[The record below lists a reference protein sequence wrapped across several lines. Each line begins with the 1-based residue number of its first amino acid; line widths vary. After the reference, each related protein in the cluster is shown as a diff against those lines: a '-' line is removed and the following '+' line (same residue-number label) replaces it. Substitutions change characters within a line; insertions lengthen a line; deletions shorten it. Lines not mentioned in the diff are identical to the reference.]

1 MNYVQIMGNMLR
13 NVVYSSNEIGKILGY
28 FSTKFQ
34 YKLLSFYK
42 EKKVVDLIKD
52 IKNDVD
58 FAFFPYEAFMLYSIA
73 KTQREL
79 DGDMAEV
86 GVYQG
91 GSAKLI
97 CEVKRNRKL
106 FLFDTFKGLPELSDI
121 DTHFGKKHW
130 KKNQFNDTSL
140 EAVKDYL
147 SSYENIQI
155 IKGVFPK
162 TADSIRDSMFSFVHL
177 DVDLYK
183 STIECLKFFY
193 PRLMNG
199 GIILVHDYHSDGIQK
214 AFKEFLQS
222 NKVQLIELTGSQCMI
237 IKN

>member
-1 MNYVQIMGNMLR
+1 MDEMLR
-13 NVVYSSNEIGKILGY
+13 NAVYSSNQIGKILGY

-42 EKKVVDLIKD
+42 EKKIVGLIKS
-52 IKNDVD
+52 IKNDVN
-58 FAFFPYEAFMLYSIA
+58 FAFFPYEAYMLYSIA
-73 KTQREL
+73 KSQQEL

-97 CEVKRNRKL
+97 SEVKGDRKL
-106 FLFDTFKGLPELSDI
+106 FLFDTFIGLQELSDD

-130 KKNQFNDTSL
+130 KKNEFSDTSL
-140 EAVKDYL
+140 ETVKDYL
-147 SSYENIQI
+147 SSYNNIQI
-155 IKGVFPK
+155 IEGEFPK
-162 TADSIRDSMFSFVHL
+162 TADCIHDSKFSFVHL
-177 DVDLYK
+177 DVDLYR

-193 PRLMNG
+193 PRLVKG

-214 AFKEFLQS
+214 AFKEFLQD
-222 NKVQLIELTGSQCMI
+222 NKIHLIELTGSQSMI

>member
-1 MNYVQIMGNMLR
+1 MDEMLR
-13 NVVYSSNEIGKILGY
+13 NAVYSSNQIGKILGY

-42 EKKVVDLIKD
+42 EKKIVDLIKS
-52 IKNDVD
+52 IKNDVN
-58 FAFFPYEAFMLYSIA
+58 FAFFPYEAYMLYSIA
-73 KTQREL
+73 KSQQEL

-97 CEVKRNRKL
+97 SEVKGDRKL
-106 FLFDTFKGLPELSDI
+106 FLFDTFIGLQELSDD

-130 KKNQFNDTSL
+130 KKNEFSDTSL
-140 EAVKDYL
+140 ETVKDYL
-147 SSYENIQI
+147 SSYNNIQI
-155 IKGVFPK
+155 IEGEFPK
-162 TADSIRDSMFSFVHL
+162 TADCIHDSKFSFVHL
-177 DVDLYK
+177 DVDLYR

-193 PRLMNG
+193 PRLVKG

-222 NKVQLIELTGSQCMI
+222 NKAQLIELTGSQCMI

>member
-1 MNYVQIMGNMLR
+1 MIDTLR
-13 NVVYSSNEIGKILGY
+13 NVVYSSKEIRKILTY

-34 YKLLSFYK
+34 YTLLSFYK
-42 EKKVVDLIKD
+42 EKKVADLMKS
-52 IKNDVD
+52 IKNEV
-58 FAFFPYEAFMLYSIA
+58 FFEWPPYEAYMIYSI
-73 KTQREL
+73 TRSQQEL

-91 GSAKLI
+91 GSAKII
-97 CEVKRNRKL
+97 CDVKRNRKL

-121 DTHFGKKHW
+121 DTLFGKKHW

-147 SSYENIQI
+147 SSYENVQI
-155 IKGVFPK
+155 IKGEFPK
-162 TADSIRDSMFSFVHL
+162 TADSIGDSKFSFVHL
-177 DVDLYK
+177 DVDLYR

-193 PRLMNG
+193 PRLVKG
-199 GIILVHDYHSDGIQK
+199 GIILVHDYFADGIQK

-222 NKVQLIELTGSQCMI
+222 NKIQLIELTGSQCMI

>member
-1 MNYVQIMGNMLR
+1 MGEVFR
-13 NVVYSSNEIGKILGY
+13 STVYSSNQIGKILGY

-42 EKKVVDLIKD
+42 ERKVVDLIRN
-52 IKNDVD
+52 IKNEVN
-58 FAFFPYEAFMLYSIA
+58 FAFFPYEAYMLYSIA
-73 KTQREL
+73 KSQQEL

-97 CEVKRNRKL
+97 SEVKGDKKL
-106 FLFDTFKGLPELSDI
+106 FLFDTFIGLQELSDD

-130 KKNQFNDTSL
+130 KKNEFNDTSL
-140 EAVKDYL
+140 ETVKNYL
-147 SSYENIQI
+147 SSYNNIQI
-155 IKGVFPK
+155 IKGEFPK
-162 TADSIRDSMFSFVHL
+162 TAVSIHNSKFSFVHL
-177 DVDLYK
+177 DVDLYR

-193 PRLMNG
+193 PRLVNG

>member
-1 MNYVQIMGNMLR
+1 MDEMLR
-13 NVVYSSNEIGKILGY
+13 NAVYSSNQIGKILGY

-42 EKKVVDLIKD
+42 EKKIVDLIKS
-52 IKNDVD
+52 IKNDVN
-58 FAFFPYEAFMLYSIA
+58 FAFFPYEAYMLYSIA
-73 KTQREL
+73 KSQQEL

-97 CEVKRNRKL
+97 SEVKGDRKL
-106 FLFDTFKGLPELSDI
+106 FLFDTFIGLQELSDD

-130 KKNQFNDTSL
+130 KKNEFGDTSL
-140 EAVKDYL
+140 ETVKDYL
-147 SSYENIQI
+147 SSYNNIQI
-155 IKGVFPK
+155 IEGEFPK
-162 TADSIRDSMFSFVHL
+162 TTDCIHDSKFSFVHL
-177 DVDLYK
+177 DVDLYR

-193 PRLMNG
+193 PRLVKG
-199 GIILVHDYHSDGIQK
+199 GIILVHDYHSNGIQK
-214 AFKEFLQS
+214 AFKEFLQN
-222 NKVQLIELTGSQCMI
+222 NKIHLIELTGSQSMI

>member
-1 MNYVQIMGNMLR
+1 MDETLR
-13 NVVYSSNEIGKILGY
+13 STVYSYNQIGKILGY

-42 EKKVVDLIKD
+42 EKKVVDLIKS
-52 IKNDVD
+52 IKNDVN
-58 FAFFPYEAFMLYSIA
+58 FAFFPYEAYMLYSIA
-73 KTQREL
+73 KSQREL
-79 DGDMAEV
+79 DGDMIEV

-97 CEVKRNRKL
+97 SEVKGDRKL
-106 FLFDTFKGLPELSDI
+106 FLLDTFIGLQELSDG
-121 DTHFGKKHW
+121 DTHFGKKHR
-130 KKNQFNDTSL
+130 KKNEFDDTSL
-140 EAVKDYL
+140 EVVKDYL
-147 SSYENIQI
+147 SSYNNIQI
-155 IKGVFPK
+155 IKGEFSK
-162 TADSIRDSMFSFVHL
+162 TADSIRDSKFSFVHL
-177 DVDLYK
+177 DVDLYR

-193 PRLMNG
+193 PRLVKG

>member
-1 MNYVQIMGNMLR
+1 MVDTLR
-13 NVVYSSNEIGKILGY
+13 NVVYSSKEIRKILTY
-28 FSTKFQ
+28 FSTRFQ
-34 YKLLSFYK
+34 YTLLSFHK
-42 EKKVVDLIKD
+42 EKKVADLMKS
-52 IKNDVD
+52 IKNEV
-58 FAFFPYEAFMLYSIA
+58 FFEWPPYEAYMIYSI
-73 KTQREL
+73 TRSQREL

-91 GSAKLI
+91 GSAKII

-121 DTHFGKKHW
+121 DTLFVKNLVQR
-130 KKNQFNDTSL
+130 NQFNDTSL

-147 SSYENIQI
+147 SSYENVQI
-155 IKGVFPK
+155 IKGEFPK
-162 TADSIRDSMFSFVHL
+162 TADSIGDSKFSFVHL
-177 DVDLYK
+177 DVDLYR

-193 PRLMNG
+193 PRLVKG
-199 GIILVHDYHSDGIQK
+199 GIILVHDYFADGIQK

-222 NKVQLIELTGSQCMI
+222 NKIQLIELTGSQCMI

>member
-1 MNYVQIMGNMLR
+1 MDEMLR
-13 NVVYSSNEIGKILGY
+13 SAVYSSNEIGKILGY

-42 EKKVVDLIKD
+42 EKKVVNLIKS
-52 IKNDVD
+52 IKNDVN
-58 FAFFPYEAFMLYSIA
+58 FAFFPYEAYMLYSIA
-73 KTQREL
+73 KSQQEL

-97 CEVKRNRKL
+97 SEVKGDKKL
-106 FLFDTFKGLPELSDI
+106 FLFDTFIGLQELSDD

-130 KKNQFNDTSL
+130 KKNEFNDTSL
-140 EAVKDYL
+140 ETVKNYL
-147 SSYENIQI
+147 SSYNNIQI
-155 IKGVFPK
+155 IKGEFPK
-162 TADSIRDSMFSFVHL
+162 TAVSIHDSKFSFVHL
-177 DVDLYK
+177 DVDLYR

-193 PRLMNG
+193 PRLVNG

>member
-1 MNYVQIMGNMLR
+1 MVDTLR
-13 NVVYSSNEIGKILGY
+13 NVVYSSKEIRKILTY

-34 YKLLSFYK
+34 FTLLSFYK
-42 EKKVVDLIKD
+42 EKKVADLMKS
-52 IKNDVD
+52 IKNEV
-58 FAFFPYEAFMLYSIA
+58 FFEWPPYEAYMIYSI
-73 KTQREL
+73 TRSQREL

-91 GSAKLI
+91 GSAKII
-97 CEVKRNRKL
+97 CDVKRNRKL

-121 DTHFGKKHW
+121 DTLFGKKHW

-147 SSYENIQI
+147 SSYENVQI
-155 IKGVFPK
+155 IKGEFPK
-162 TADSIRDSMFSFVHL
+162 TADSIGDSKFSFVHL
-177 DVDLYK
+177 DVDLYR

-193 PRLMNG
+193 PRLVKG
-199 GIILVHDYHSDGIQK
+199 GIILVHDYFADGIQK
-214 AFKEFLQS
+214 AFKEFQQS
-222 NKVQLIELTGSQCMI
+222 NKIQLIELTGSQCMI

>member
-1 MNYVQIMGNMLR
+1 MVATLR
-13 NVVYSSNEIGKILGY
+13 NVVYSSKEIRKILTY

-34 YKLLSFYK
+34 YTLLSFHK
-42 EKKVVDLIKD
+42 EKKVADLMKSIK
-52 IKNDVD
+52 KEVR
-58 FAFFPYEAFMLYSIA
+58 FAMPPYEVYMIYSI
-73 KTQREL
+73 TRSQREL

-91 GSAKLI
+91 GSAKII

-121 DTHFGKKHW
+121 DTLFVKNLVQR
-130 KKNQFNDTSL
+130 NQFNDTSL

-147 SSYENIQI
+147 SSYENVQI
-155 IKGVFPK
+155 IKGEFPK
-162 TADSIRDSMFSFVHL
+162 TADSIGDSKFSFVHL
-177 DVDLYK
+177 DVDLYR

-193 PRLMNG
+193 PRLVKG

-214 AFKEFLQS
+214 AFKEFLQD
-222 NKVQLIELTGSQCMI
+222 NKIHLIELTGSQSMI

>member
-1 MNYVQIMGNMLR
+1 MTDTLR
-13 NVVYSSNEIGKILGY
+13 NAVYSSNEIGKILGY

-42 EKKVVDLIKD
+42 EKKIISLIKS
-52 IKNDVD
+52 IKHEVD
-58 FAFFPYEAFMLYSIA
+58 FAFFPYEAYMLYSIA
-73 KTQREL
+73 RSQQEL
-79 DGDMAEV
+79 DGDMVEV

-97 CEVKRNRKL
+97 CEVKGDKKL
-106 FLFDTFKGLPELSDI
+106 FLFDTFVGLPELSDT

-130 KKNQFNDTSL
+130 KKNQFNNTSI
-140 EAVKDYL
+140 ETVRDYL
-147 SSYENIQI
+147 SSYENVQI
-155 IKGVFPK
+155 IKGKFPK
-162 TADSIRDSMFSFVHL
+162 TAESIHDSKFSFVHL

-193 PRLMNG
+193 PRLVKNG
-199 GIILVHDYHSDGIQK
+199 VILVHDYHSDGIQK
-214 AFKEFLQS
+214 AFKEFLQG
-222 NKVQLIELTGSQCMI
+222 NKAQLIELTGSQCMI

>member
-1 MNYVQIMGNMLR
+1 MDEMLR
-13 NVVYSSNEIGKILGY
+13 SAVYSSNEIGKILGY

-42 EKKVVDLIKD
+42 EKKVVNLIKS
-52 IKNDVD
+52 IKNDVN
-58 FAFFPYEAFMLYSIA
+58 FAFFPYEAYMLYSIA
-73 KTQREL
+73 KSQQEL

-97 CEVKRNRKL
+97 SEVKGDKKL
-106 FLFDTFKGLPELSDI
+106 FLFDTFIGLQELSDD

-130 KKNQFNDTSL
+130 KKNEFNDTSL
-140 EAVKDYL
+140 ETVKNYL
-147 SSYENIQI
+147 SSYNNIQI
-155 IKGVFPK
+155 IKGEFPK
-162 TADSIRDSMFSFVHL
+162 TADCIHDSKFSFVHL
-177 DVDLYK
+177 DVDLYR

-193 PRLMNG
+193 PLLVKG

-214 AFKEFLQS
+214 AFKEFLQD
-222 NKVQLIELTGSQCMI
+222 NKIHLIELTGSQSMI

>member
-1 MNYVQIMGNMLR
+1 MIDTLR
-13 NVVYSSNEIGKILGY
+13 NVVYSSKEIRKILTY

-34 YKLLSFYK
+34 FTLLSFYK
-42 EKKVVDLIKD
+42 EKKVADLMKS
-52 IKNDVD
+52 IKNEV
-58 FAFFPYEAFMLYSIA
+58 FFEWPPYEAYMIYSI
-73 KTQREL
+73 TRSQREL

-91 GSAKLI
+91 GSAKII
-97 CEVKRNRKL
+97 CDVKRNRKL

-121 DTHFGKKHW
+121 DTLFGKKHW

-147 SSYENIQI
+147 SSYENVQI
-155 IKGVFPK
+155 IKGEFPK
-162 TADSIRDSMFSFVHL
+162 TADSIGDSKFSFVHL
-177 DVDLYK
+177 DVDLYR

-193 PRLMNG
+193 PRLVNG

-222 NKVQLIELTGSQCMI
+222 NKIQLIELTGSQCMI

>member
-1 MNYVQIMGNMLR
+1 MIDTLR
-13 NVVYSSNEIGKILGY
+13 NVVYSSKEIRKILTY

-34 YKLLSFYK
+34 YTLLSFYK
-42 EKKVVDLIKD
+42 EKKVADLMKS
-52 IKNDVD
+52 IKNEV
-58 FAFFPYEAFMLYSIA
+58 FFEWPPYEAYMIYSI
-73 KTQREL
+73 TRSQREL

-91 GSAKLI
+91 GSAKII
-97 CEVKRNRKL
+97 CDVKRNRKL

-121 DTHFGKKHW
+121 DTLFGKKHW

-147 SSYENIQI
+147 SSYENVQI
-155 IKGVFPK
+155 IKGEFPK
-162 TADSIRDSMFSFVHL
+162 TADSIGDSKFSFVHL
-177 DVDLYK
+177 DVDLYR

-193 PRLMNG
+193 PRLVKG
-199 GIILVHDYHSDGIQK
+199 GIILVHDYFADGIQK
-214 AFKEFLQS
+214 AFKEFRQS
-222 NKVQLIELTGSQCMI
+222 NKIQLIELTGSQCMI

>member
-1 MNYVQIMGNMLR
+1 MNEMLR
-13 NVVYSSNEIGKILGY
+13 SAVYSSNEIGKILGY

-42 EKKVVDLIKD
+42 EKKVVNLIKS
-52 IKNDVD
+52 IKNDVN
-58 FAFFPYEAFMLYSIA
+58 FAFFPYEAYMLYSIA
-73 KTQREL
+73 KSQQEL

-97 CEVKRNRKL
+97 SEVKGDKKL
-106 FLFDTFKGLPELSDI
+106 FLFDTFIGLQELSDD

-130 KKNQFNDTSL
+130 KKNEFNDTSL
-140 EAVKDYL
+140 ETVKNYL
-147 SSYENIQI
+147 SSYNNIQI
-155 IKGVFPK
+155 IKGEFPK
-162 TADSIRDSMFSFVHL
+162 TAVSIHNSKFSFVHL
-177 DVDLYK
+177 DVDLYR

-193 PRLMNG
+193 PRLVNG

>member
-1 MNYVQIMGNMLR
+1 MIDTLR
-13 NVVYSSNEIGKILGY
+13 NVVYSSKEIRKILTY

-34 YKLLSFYK
+34 FTLLSFYK
-42 EKKVVDLIKD
+42 EKKVADLMKS
-52 IKNDVD
+52 IKNEV
-58 FAFFPYEAFMLYSIA
+58 FFEWPPYEAYMIYSI
-73 KTQREL
+73 TRSQREL

-91 GSAKLI
+91 GSAKII
-97 CEVKRNRKL
+97 CDVKRNRKL

-121 DTHFGKKHW
+121 DTLFGKKHW

-147 SSYENIQI
+147 SSYENVQI
-155 IKGVFPK
+155 IKGEFPK
-162 TADSIRDSMFSFVHL
+162 TADSIGDSKFSFVHL
-177 DVDLYK
+177 DVDLYR

-193 PRLMNG
+193 PRLVKG
-199 GIILVHDYHSDGIQK
+199 GIILVHDYFADGIQK

-222 NKVQLIELTGSQCMI
+222 NKIQLIELTGSQCMI

>member
-1 MNYVQIMGNMLR
+1 MVATLR
-13 NVVYSSNEIGKILGY
+13 NVVYSSKEIRKILTY

-34 YKLLSFYK
+34 YTLLSFHK
-42 EKKVVDLIKD
+42 EKKVADLMKR
-52 IKNDVD
+52 IKNEVC
-58 FAFFPYEAFMLYSIA
+58 FAMPPYEVYMIYSI
-73 KTQREL
+73 TRSQREL

-91 GSAKLI
+91 GSAKII

-121 DTHFGKKHW
+121 DTLFVKNLVQR
-130 KKNQFNDTSL
+130 NQFNDTSL

-147 SSYENIQI
+147 SSYENVQI
-155 IKGVFPK
+155 IKGEFPK
-162 TADSIRDSMFSFVHL
+162 TADSIGDSKFSFVHL
-177 DVDLYK
+177 DVDLYR
-183 STIECLKFFY
+183 SPIECLEFFY
-193 PRLMNG
+193 PRLVKG
-199 GIILVHDYHSDGIQK
+199 GIILVHDYFADGIQK

-222 NKVQLIELTGSQCMI
+222 NKIQLIELTGSQCMI

>member
-1 MNYVQIMGNMLR
+1 MIDTLR
-13 NVVYSSNEIGKILGY
+13 NVVYSSKEIRKILTY

-34 YKLLSFYK
+34 FTLLSFYK
-42 EKKVVDLIKD
+42 EKKVADLMKS
-52 IKNDVD
+52 IKNEV
-58 FAFFPYEAFMLYSIA
+58 FFEWPPYEAYMIYSI
-73 KTQREL
+73 TRSQREL

-91 GSAKLI
+91 GSAKII
-97 CEVKRNRKL
+97 CDVKRNRKL

-121 DTHFGKKHW
+121 DTLFGKKHW

-147 SSYENIQI
+147 SSYENVQI
-155 IKGVFPK
+155 IKGEFPK
-162 TADSIRDSMFSFVHL
+162 TADSIGDSKFSFVHL
-177 DVDLYK
+177 DVDLYR

-193 PRLMNG
+193 PRLVKG
-199 GIILVHDYHSDGIQK
+199 GIILVHDYFADGIQK
-214 AFKEFLQS
+214 AFKEFQQS
-222 NKVQLIELTGSQCMI
+222 NKIQLIELTGSQCMI

>member
-1 MNYVQIMGNMLR
+1 MDEMLR
-13 NVVYSSNEIGKILGY
+13 SAVYSSNEIGKILGY

-42 EKKVVDLIKD
+42 EKKVVNLIKS
-52 IKNDVD
+52 IKNDVN
-58 FAFFPYEAFMLYSIA
+58 FAFFPYEAYMLYSIA
-73 KTQREL
+73 KSQQEL

-97 CEVKRNRKL
+97 SEVKGDKKL
-106 FLFDTFKGLPELSDI
+106 FLFDTFIGLQELSDD

-130 KKNQFNDTSL
+130 KKNEFNDTSL
-140 EAVKDYL
+140 ETVKNYL
-147 SSYENIQI
+147 SSYNNIQI
-155 IKGVFPK
+155 IKGEFPK
-162 TADSIRDSMFSFVHL
+162 TADSIHDSKFSFVHL
-177 DVDLYK
+177 DVDLYR

-193 PRLMNG
+193 PRLVNG

-222 NKVQLIELTGSQCMI
+222 NKVHLIELTGSQCMI

>member
-1 MNYVQIMGNMLR
+1 MDNTLR

-42 EKKVVDLIKD
+42 EKKVVSLIKS
-52 IKNDVD
+52 IKNEVD
-58 FAFFPYEAFMLYSIA
+58 FTFFPYEAYMVYSIA
-73 KTQREL
+73 KSQREL

-91 GSAKLI
+91 GSAKLV
-97 CEVKRNRKL
+97 CEVKGDRKL
-106 FLFDTFKGLPELSDI
+106 FLLDTFIGLPELSDA

-147 SSYENIQI
+147 SSYENVQI
-155 IKGVFPK
+155 IKGEFPK
-162 TADSIRDSMFSFVHL
+162 TADSINDSKFSFVHL

-193 PRLMNG
+193 PRLVQG

-222 NKVQLIELTGSQCMI
+222 NKAQLIELTGSQCMI

>member
-1 MNYVQIMGNMLR
+1 MIDTLR
-13 NVVYSSNEIGKILGY
+13 NVVYSSKEIRKILTY

-34 YKLLSFYK
+34 FTLLSFYK
-42 EKKVVDLIKD
+42 EKKVADLMKS
-52 IKNDVD
+52 IKNEV
-58 FAFFPYEAFMLYSIA
+58 FFEWPPYEAYMIYSI
-73 KTQREL
+73 TRSQREL

-91 GSAKLI
+91 GSAKII

-121 DTHFGKKHW
+121 DTLFGKKHW

-147 SSYENIQI
+147 SSYENVQI
-155 IKGVFPK
+155 IKGEFPK
-162 TADSIRDSMFSFVHL
+162 TADSIGDSKFSFVHL
-177 DVDLYK
+177 DVDLYR

-193 PRLMNG
+193 PRLVKG
-199 GIILVHDYHSDGIQK
+199 GIILVHDYFADGIQK

-222 NKVQLIELTGSQCMI
+222 NKIQLIELTGSQCMI

>member
-1 MNYVQIMGNMLR
+1 MDEMLR
-13 NVVYSSNEIGKILGY
+13 SAVYSSNQIGKILGY
-28 FSTKFQ
+28 FSIKFQ

-42 EKKVVDLIKD
+42 EKEVVDLIKN
-52 IKNDVD
+52 IKNDVN
-58 FAFFPYEAFMLYSIA
+58 FAFFPYEAYMLYSIA
-73 KTQREL
+73 KSQREL
-79 DGDMAEV
+79 DGNMVEV

-97 CEVKRNRKL
+97 CEVKGDRKL
-106 FLFDTFKGLPELSDI
+106 FLFDTFIGLQELSDT

>member
-1 MNYVQIMGNMLR
+1 MDEMLR
-13 NVVYSSNEIGKILGY
+13 NAVYSSNQIGKILGY

-42 EKKVVDLIKD
+42 ERKVVDLIKN
-52 IKNDVD
+52 IKNDVN
-58 FAFFPYEAFMLYSIA
+58 FAFFPYEAYMLYSIA
-73 KTQREL
+73 KSQQEL

-97 CEVKRNRKL
+97 SEVKGDRKL
-106 FLFDTFKGLPELSDI
+106 FLFDTFIGLQELSDD

-130 KKNQFNDTSL
+130 KKNEFSDTSL
-140 EAVKDYL
+140 ETVKDYL
-147 SSYENIQI
+147 SSYNNIQI
-155 IKGVFPK
+155 IEGEFPK
-162 TADSIRDSMFSFVHL
+162 TADCIHDSKFSFVHL
-177 DVDLYK
+177 DVDLYR
-183 STIECLKFFY
+183 STIECLEFFY
-193 PRLMNG
+193 PRLVNG

-222 NKVQLIELTGSQCMI
+222 NKARLIELTGSQCMI
-237 IKN
+237 VKN

>member
-1 MNYVQIMGNMLR
+1 MDEMLR
-13 NVVYSSNEIGKILGY
+13 SAVYSSNEIGKILGY

-42 EKKVVDLIKD
+42 EKKVVNLIKS
-52 IKNDVD
+52 IKNDVN
-58 FAFFPYEAFMLYSIA
+58 FAFFPYEAYMLYSIA
-73 KTQREL
+73 KSQQEL

-97 CEVKRNRKL
+97 SEVKGDKKL
-106 FLFDTFKGLPELSDI
+106 FLFDTFIGLQELSDD

-130 KKNQFNDTSL
+130 KKNEFNDTSL
-140 EAVKDYL
+140 ETVKNYL
-147 SSYENIQI
+147 SSYNNIQI
-155 IKGVFPK
+155 IKGEFPK
-162 TADSIRDSMFSFVHL
+162 TAVSIHNSKFSFVHL
-177 DVDLYK
+177 DVDLYR

-193 PRLMNG
+193 PRLVNG

>member
-1 MNYVQIMGNMLR
+1 MDEMLR
-13 NVVYSSNEIGKILGY
+13 SAVYSSNEIGKILGY

-42 EKKVVDLIKD
+42 EKKIVDLIKS
-52 IKNDVD
+52 IKNDVN
-58 FAFFPYEAFMLYSIA
+58 FAFFPYEAYMLYSIA
-73 KTQREL
+73 KSQQEL

-97 CEVKRNRKL
+97 SEVKGDRKL
-106 FLFDTFKGLPELSDI
+106 FLFDTFIGLQELSDD
-121 DTHFGKKHW
+121 DTHFGKKYW
-130 KKNQFNDTSL
+130 KKNEFSDTSL
-140 EAVKDYL
+140 ETVKDYL
-147 SSYENIQI
+147 SSYNNIQI
-155 IKGVFPK
+155 IEGEFPK
-162 TADSIRDSMFSFVHL
+162 TADCIHDSKFSFVHL
-177 DVDLYK
+177 DVDLYR

-193 PRLMNG
+193 PRLVNG

>member
-1 MNYVQIMGNMLR
+1 MDEMLR
-13 NVVYSSNEIGKILGY
+13 STVYSSNEIGKILGY

-42 EKKVVDLIKD
+42 EKKVVNLIKS
-52 IKNDVD
+52 IKNDVN
-58 FAFFPYEAFMLYSIA
+58 FAFFPYEAYMLYSIA
-73 KTQREL
+73 KSQQEL

-97 CEVKRNRKL
+97 SEVKGDKKL
-106 FLFDTFKGLPELSDI
+106 FLFDTFIGLQELSDD

-130 KKNQFNDTSL
+130 KKNEFNDTSL
-140 EAVKDYL
+140 ETVKNYL
-147 SSYENIQI
+147 SSYNNIQI
-155 IKGVFPK
+155 IKGEFPK
-162 TADSIRDSMFSFVHL
+162 TAEIVNDSKFSFVHL
-177 DVDLYK
+177 DVDLYR

-193 PRLMNG
+193 PRLVNG

>member
-1 MNYVQIMGNMLR
+1 MGEMLR
-13 NVVYSSNEIGKILGY
+13 STVYSSNQIGKILGY

-42 EKKVVDLIKD
+42 EKKVVNLIKN
-52 IKNDVD
+52 IKNEVD
-58 FAFFPYEAFMLYSIA
+58 FAFFPYEAYMVHSIA
-73 KTQREL
+73 KSQREL
-79 DGDMAEV
+79 DGDMVEV

-97 CEVKRNRKL
+97 CEVKGDRKL
-106 FLFDTFKGLPELSDI
+106 FLFDTFIGLQELSDD

-130 KKNQFNDTSL
+130 KKNEFSDTSL
-140 EAVKDYL
+140 ETVRDYL
-147 SSYENIQI
+147 SSFNNIQI
-155 IKGVFPK
+155 IKGEFPK
-162 TADSIRDSMFSFVHL
+162 TTGIVNDSKFSFVHL
-177 DVDLYK
+177 DVDLYR

-193 PRLMNG
+193 PRLVNG

-214 AFKEFLQS
+214 AFKEFLQD
-222 NKVQLIELTGSQCMI
+222 NKIHLIELTGSQSMI

>member
-1 MNYVQIMGNMLR
+1 MDEVLR
-13 NVVYSSNEIGKILGY
+13 SAVYSSNQIGKFLGY

-42 EKKVVDLIKD
+42 ERKVVDLIKN
-52 IKNDVD
+52 IKNDVS
-58 FAFFPYEAFMLYSIA
+58 FAFFPYEAYMLYSIA
-73 KTQREL
+73 KSQREL

-91 GSAKLI
+91 GSARLI
-97 CEVKRNRKL
+97 SEVKGDRKL
-106 FLFDTFKGLPELSDI
+106 FLFDTFIGLQELSDD

-130 KKNQFNDTSL
+130 KKNEFSNTSL
-140 EAVKDYL
+140 ERVKDYL
-147 SSYENIQI
+147 SSFNNIQI
-155 IKGVFPK
+155 IKGEFPK
-162 TADSIRDSMFSFVHL
+162 TSESIDNSRFSFVHL

-193 PRLMNG
+193 PRLVRG

-214 AFKEFLQS
+214 AFKEFLQD
-222 NKVQLIELTGSQCMI
+222 NKIHLIELTGSQSMI
-237 IKN
+237 IKD

>member
-1 MNYVQIMGNMLR
+1 MDETLR
-13 NVVYSSNEIGKILGY
+13 SAVYSSNQIGKILGY

-42 EKKVVDLIKD
+42 EKKIVDLIKS
-52 IKNDVD
+52 IKNDVN
-58 FAFFPYEAFMLYSIA
+58 FAFFPYEAYMLYSIA
-73 KTQREL
+73 KSQQEL

-97 CEVKRNRKL
+97 SEVKGDRKL
-106 FLFDTFKGLPELSDI
+106 FLFDTFIGLQELSDD

-130 KKNQFNDTSL
+130 KKNEFSDTSL
-140 EAVKDYL
+140 ETVKDYL
-147 SSYENIQI
+147 SSYNNIQI
-155 IKGVFPK
+155 IEGEFPK
-162 TADSIRDSMFSFVHL
+162 TADCIHDSKFSFVHL
-177 DVDLYK
+177 DVDLYR
-183 STIECLKFFY
+183 SIIECLKFFY
-193 PRLMNG
+193 PRLVNG

>member
-1 MNYVQIMGNMLR
+1 MDKTLR
-13 NVVYSSNEIGKILGY
+13 STVYSYNQIGKILGY

-42 EKKVVDLIKD
+42 EKKVVDLIKS
-52 IKNDVD
+52 IKNDVN
-58 FAFFPYEAFMLYSIA
+58 FAFFPYEAYMLYSIA
-73 KTQREL
+73 KSQREL
-79 DGDMAEV
+79 DGDMIEV

-97 CEVKRNRKL
+97 SEVKGDRKL
-106 FLFDTFKGLPELSDI
+106 FLLDTFIGLQELSDG

-130 KKNQFNDTSL
+130 KKNEFDDTSL
-140 EAVKDYL
+140 EVVKDYL
-147 SSYENIQI
+147 SSYNNIQI
-155 IKGVFPK
+155 IKGEFSK
-162 TADSIRDSMFSFVHL
+162 TADSIRDSKFSFVHL
-177 DVDLYK
+177 DVDLYR

-193 PRLMNG
+193 PRLVKG

>member
-1 MNYVQIMGNMLR
+1 MDEMLR
-13 NVVYSSNEIGKILGY
+13 SAVYSSNEIGKILGY

-42 EKKVVDLIKD
+42 EKKVVNLIKS
-52 IKNDVD
+52 IKNDVN
-58 FAFFPYEAFMLYSIA
+58 FAFFPYEAYMLYSIA
-73 KTQREL
+73 KSQQEL

-97 CEVKRNRKL
+97 SEVKGDKKL
-106 FLFDTFKGLPELSDI
+106 FLFDTFIGLQELSDD

-130 KKNQFNDTSL
+130 KKNEFNDTSL
-140 EAVKDYL
+140 ETVKNYL
-147 SSYENIQI
+147 SSYNNIQI
-155 IKGVFPK
+155 IKGEFPK
-162 TADSIRDSMFSFVHL
+162 TVDSIHDSKFSFVHL
-177 DVDLYK
+177 DVDLYR

-193 PRLMNG
+193 PRLVNG

>member
-1 MNYVQIMGNMLR
+1 MDEMLR
-13 NVVYSSNEIGKILGY
+13 NAVYSSNQIGKILGY

-42 EKKVVDLIKD
+42 EKKIVDLIKS
-52 IKNDVD
+52 IKNDVN
-58 FAFFPYEAFMLYSIA
+58 FAFFPYEAYMLYSIA
-73 KTQREL
+73 KSQQEL

-97 CEVKRNRKL
+97 SEVKGDRKL
-106 FLFDTFKGLPELSDI
+106 FLFDTFIGLQELSDD

-130 KKNQFNDTSL
+130 KKNEFSDTSL
-140 EAVKDYL
+140 ETVKDYL
-147 SSYENIQI
+147 SSYNNIQI
-155 IKGVFPK
+155 IEGEFPK
-162 TADSIRDSMFSFVHL
+162 TADCIHDSKFSFVNL
-177 DVDLYK
+177 DVDLYR

-193 PRLMNG
+193 PRLVKG

-214 AFKEFLQS
+214 AFKEFLQD
-222 NKVQLIELTGSQCMI
+222 NKIHLIELTGSQSII